1 MDLSTVEGLIV
12 DMDGVLWRG
21 DEPLPGLT
29 RFFDVLRRCGVR
41 FVLATNN
48 PSRRPEG
55 FVEKARRLG
64 VLLEATQ
71 VVSSASVTLE
81 YLADHYPAGT
91 RVHVIGEEPLHEMV
105 AEAGYTVADD
115 RVAVVVAAMD
125 RRMTYETLKR
135 GTLLL
140 RGGADFVA
148 TNPDAS
154 YPSEEGIVPG
164 SGTMVAALTAS
175 SGRTPVVMG
184 KPYAGLFDL
193 ALRRLGLPGSH
204 VASLG
209 DRLDADIA
217 GGRAFGL
224 STILV
229 FSGYTRPE
237 DLQTSPVKPDLACR
251 DISELSDLFE
261 AAHSLAT
268 SDMSHPKNVEGTDRQ
283 PTGAPVERTG
293 SSRR

>member
-55 FVEKARRLG
+55 FVEKARLLG
-64 VLLEATQ
+64 VRLSAAQ
-71 VVSSASVTLE
+71 VISSASVTLE
-81 YLADHYPAGT
+81 YLADHYPQGA

-105 AEAGYTVADD
+105 AEAGYTLADD

-184 KPYAGLFDL
+184 KPHAGLFDL
-193 ALRRLGLPGSH
+193 ALRRLGLPATS

-209 DRLDADIA
+209 DRLDADVA
-217 GGRAFGL
+217 GGKAFGL

-237 DLQTSPVKPDLACR
+237 DLQTSPVQPDLVCS
-251 DISELSDLFE
+251 DISELTALLE
-261 AAHSLAT
+261 AAHSLAP
-268 SDMSHPKNVEGTDRQ
+268 SDLPPPMREDGTGPHPM
-283 PTGAPVERTG
+283 GAPVDRTG
-293 SSRR
+293 PSRR

>member
-1 MDLSTVEGLIV
+1 
-12 DMDGVLWRG
+12 MDGVLWRG
-21 DEPLPGLT
+21 EQPLQGLT
-29 RFFDVLRRCGVR
+29 RFFDVLDRCGVR

-64 VLLEATQ
+64 VLLESTQ

-81 YLADHYPAGT
+81 YLADHYPQGT
-91 RVHVIGEEPLHEMV
+91 RVHVIGEEALHEMV
-105 AEAGYTVADD
+105 AEAGYTLADD

-140 RGGADFVA
+140 RAGADFVA

-193 ALRRLGLPGSH
+193 AIRRLGLPGSH

-209 DRLDADIA
+209 DRLDADVA
-217 GGRAFGL
+217 GGKAFGL

-268 SDMSHPKNVEGTDRQ
+268 SDMPQPKKVEGTDRQ

>member
-1 MDLSTVEGLIV
+1 
-12 DMDGVLWRG
+12 MDGVLWRG
-21 DEPLPGLT
+21 EQPLQGLT
-29 RFFDVLRRCGVR
+29 RFFDVLDRCGVR

-64 VLLEATQ
+64 VLLESTQ

-81 YLADHYPAGT
+81 YLADHYPQGT
-91 RVHVIGEEPLHEMV
+91 RVHVIGEEAWHEMV
-105 AEAGYTVADD
+105 AEAGYTLADD

-140 RGGADFVA
+140 RAGADFVA

-193 ALRRLGLPGSH
+193 AQS
-204 VASLG
+204 
-209 DRLDADIA
+209 
-217 GGRAFGL
+217 
-224 STILV
+224 
-229 FSGYTRPE
+229 
-237 DLQTSPVKPDLACR
+237 
-251 DISELSDLFE
+251 
-261 AAHSLAT
+261 
-268 SDMSHPKNVEGTDRQ
+268 
-283 PTGAPVERTG
+283 
-293 SSRR
+293 